1 MKKYIFTISII
12 LVALMIITGCQKQ
25 YPIKFDSAS
34 SIVGFNKTTFAVN
47 ENGAPNSD
55 VMVYLGAELGAAAT
69 DVTLT
74 VSTEGIAKPAVEGTD
89 FTIASKSLTVPV
101 GQTAVTITPIDNTIF
116 QGNKQ
121 FDLIIASN
129 SKGYPIA
136 NQDTLR
142 VTIVDDEHPLK
153 AWIGTYKVAAVSYG
167 KPGAWDEEWTVV
179 TSAVDGDVTKLSLKG
194 IGSSS
199 ALAIIA
205 TFNTTAMTVTLAPGQ
220 SLGDC
225 YGYGPTSVF
234 KGTASLTFN
243 KDVPLTGT
251 ILTNGDIKVDFWG
264 HDVVSGNYAGAWDV
278 FNTTWTK
285 Q

>member
-1 MKKYIFTISII
+1 MKKYVFTISII
-12 LVALMIITGCQKQ
+12 LIALMVITGCQKQ
-25 YPIKFDSAS
+25 YPIKFDSAL
-34 SIVGFNKTTFAVN
+34 SILGFNKTTLSIN

-55 VMVYLGAELGAAAT
+55 VMVYLGAELGATAT

-74 VSTEGIAKPAVEGTD
+74 VSTAGIAKPAVEGTD
-89 FTIASKSLTVPV
+89 FTIASKTLNVPV
-101 GQTAVTITPIDNTIF
+101 GQTAVTITPIDNAVF

-129 SKGYPIA
+129 SKGYSIDD
-136 NQDTLR
+136 QDTLR

-167 KPGAWDEEWTVV
+167 SPGAWDEAWTVV
-179 TSAVDGDVTKLSLKG
+179 TSAVEGDVTKLSMKG
-194 IGSSS
+194 IGASS
-199 ALAIIA
+199 ALPIIA
-205 TFNTTAMTVTLAPGQ
+205 TFNTTAMTISIAPGQ
-220 SLGDC
+220 SLGNC

-234 KGTASLTFN
+234 KGNANLTFN
-243 KDVPLTGT
+243 EDVPLTGT
-251 ILTNGDIKVDFWG
+251 ILANGKILVNFWG
-264 HDVVSGNYAGAWDV
+264 HNIVSGTYAGAWDV